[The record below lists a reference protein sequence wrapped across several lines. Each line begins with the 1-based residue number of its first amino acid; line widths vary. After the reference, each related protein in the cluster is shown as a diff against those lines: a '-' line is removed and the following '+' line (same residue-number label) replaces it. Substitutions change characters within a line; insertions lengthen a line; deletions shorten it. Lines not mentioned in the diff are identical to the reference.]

1 MRGPRQTLLHPLGV
15 WLFLSLS
22 GAAVGCDDEPLAT
35 RPTPSAKPAEKAAE
49 KASLLD
55 PSTLNEALKSLIDP
69 LPQPVRILTVTALH
83 EQVILQVQSATDPTA
98 ATEYRFRAA
107 TGKVTG
113 PSQVTLLGGGKLHD
127 NLFPLQAA
135 NPQVAGQVVAAVE
148 GEYQSQGLRIR
159 KLVMIRNLPRSRDIQ
174 FRVYLDGPAG
184 ELLLN
189 ADKNGR
195 LLGPPEP
202 APDPSR

>member
-1 MRGPRQTLLHPLGV
+1 MRGSKTSLPFPSLLLT
-15 WLFLSLS
+15 SLLV
-22 GAAVGCDDEPLAT
+22 APLAF
-35 RPTPSAKPAEKAAE
+35 ACENEAEKPPPAAAPAATH
-49 KASLLD
+49 KPSLLE
-55 PSTLNEALKSLIDP
+55 PARLNEALKALIDP

-83 EQVILQVQSATDPTA
+83 EQVILQVQSATDPTSVS
-98 ATEYRFRAA
+98 EYRVRS
-107 TGKVTG
+107 GSREVSG
-113 PSQVTLLGGGKLHD
+113 PVQVTLLGGGKLQD

-148 GEYQSQGLRIR
+148 GEYQAQGLRIR

-174 FRVYLDGPAG
+174 FRVYLDGAQG

-202 APDPSR
+202 AQDPSR